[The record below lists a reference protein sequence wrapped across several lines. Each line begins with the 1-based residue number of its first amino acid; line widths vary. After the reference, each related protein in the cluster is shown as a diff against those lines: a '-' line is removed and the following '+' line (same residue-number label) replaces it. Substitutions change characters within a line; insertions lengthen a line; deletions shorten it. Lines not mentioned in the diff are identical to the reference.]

1 MYSNQNNFTNV
12 ITENKLQNSNSPT
25 FDYNST
31 NKQENYIYNISNS
44 NNLPS
49 YQPPPY
55 EAPQNQQ
62 SQPQL
67 SREELYKR
75 IVTKYEISQEYSAR
89 LQKLTGCKIV
99 FIFDDSS
106 SMNTVLN
113 ESPLNDMNRDRL
125 LKATRWEELQYFAS
139 ISIEIANLFNDSTDV
154 YFLNKPPIRNINNI
168 DFLLNFLKQNKPNG
182 YTPLNKIFN
191 QVLNENVN
199 YIREKKLLIIILTDG
214 EPTDDYGN
222 GDIKNFKRS
231 LLSRDPMNKIF
242 VNIVTCTD
250 DDDSVHYLNK
260 WDRTIK
266 NLDVIDDYKSEKD
279 EVKKAKGQRYHFS
292 FGDYVVKALVGSLG
306 IFF

>member
-1 MYSNQNNFTNV
+1 MNY
-12 ITENKLQNSNSPT
+12 NSNSIGFGNP
-25 FDYNST
+25 
-31 NKQENYIYNISNS
+31 
-44 NNLPS
+44 NNNQAAA
-49 YQPPPY
+49 YQDAPPPY
-55 EAPQNQQ
+55 QELPNQSFQNDAQPQQ
-62 SQPQL
+62 S
-67 SREELYKR
+67 REQIFRNVLF
-75 IVTKYEISQEYSAR
+75 KYEISQTYANM
-89 LQKLTGCKIV
+89 LQQLQGFKIV

-106 SMNTVLN
+106 SMNSVLE
-113 ESPLNDMNRDRL
+113 ESPLNDLNKNKMM
-125 LKATRWEELQYFAS
+125 KATRWEELQYFAS

-231 LLSRDPMNKIF
+231 LLSRNPMSKIF

-250 DDDSVHYLNK
+250 DPDSVDYLNK
-260 WDRTIK
+260 WDRTIP

-279 EVKKAKGQRYHFS
+279 EVKRKN
-292 FGDYVVKALVGSLG
+292 GSR
-306 IFF
+306 

>member
-1 MYSNQNNFTNV
+1 MRS
-12 ITENKLQNSNSPT
+12 S
-25 FDYNST
+25 
-31 NKQENYIYNISNS
+31 
-44 NNLPS
+44 
-49 YQPPPY
+49 
-55 EAPQNQQ
+55 
-62 SQPQL
+62 QL
-67 SREELYKR
+67 SREEVYKR

-168 DFLLNFLKQNKPNG
+168 DYLLNFLKQNKPNG

-191 QVLNENVN
+191 QVLNENIN

-214 EPTDDYGN
+214 EPTDD
-222 GDIKNFKRS
+222 
-231 LLSRDPMNKIF
+231 
-242 VNIVTCTD
+242 
-250 DDDSVHYLNK
+250 
-260 WDRTIK
+260 
-266 NLDVIDDYKSEKD
+266 
-279 EVKKAKGQRYHFS
+279 
-292 FGDYVVKALVGSLG
+292 
-306 IFF
+306 

>member
-1 MYSNQNNFTNV
+1 MNY
-12 ITENKLQNSNSPT
+12 NSNSIGFGNP
-25 FDYNST
+25 
-31 NKQENYIYNISNS
+31 
-44 NNLPS
+44 NNNQAAA
-49 YQPPPY
+49 YQDAPPPY
-55 EAPQNQQ
+55 QELPNQSFQNDAQPQQ
-62 SQPQL
+62 S
-67 SREELYKR
+67 REQIFRNVLF
-75 IVTKYEISQEYSAR
+75 KYEISQTYANM
-89 LQKLTGCKIV
+89 LQQLQGFKIV

-106 SMNTVLN
+106 SMNSVLE
-113 ESPLNDMNRDRL
+113 ESPLNDLNKNKMM
-125 LKATRWEELQYFAS
+125 KATRWEELQYFAS